1 MNNILPYK
9 NIYPKIDKNVFIAPG
24 TIIIG
29 DVTIGSGSSIWHNS
43 VIRGDVASIKIGK
56 NSNIQDGSIIH
67 VSRDGGDCIIGDNVT
82 VGHRVVLH
90 ACNLRNLSF
99 IGMGAII
106 LDGAIVE
113 SGAMVAA
120 GSLVT
125 RNKHI
130 PLGEIWAG
138 SPAKFF
144 RYLTREERNHIE
156 TSANN
161 YVLLAQEYNN
171 LTVY

>member
-1 MNNILPYK
+1 L
-9 NIYPKIDKNVFIAPG
+9 DLEVAFG
-24 TIIIG
+24 TTALSAAI
-29 DVTIGSGSSIWHNS
+29 
-43 VIRGDVASIKIGK
+43 SIKIGK
-56 NSNIQDGSIIH
+56 NSNIQDGSVIH

-113 SGAMVAA
+113 SGSMVAA

-125 RNKHI
+125 QNKHI
-130 PLGEIWAG
+130 PSGEIWAG

-161 YVLLAQEYNN
+161 YVLLAQEYNS
-171 LTVY
+171 LTVYKNS